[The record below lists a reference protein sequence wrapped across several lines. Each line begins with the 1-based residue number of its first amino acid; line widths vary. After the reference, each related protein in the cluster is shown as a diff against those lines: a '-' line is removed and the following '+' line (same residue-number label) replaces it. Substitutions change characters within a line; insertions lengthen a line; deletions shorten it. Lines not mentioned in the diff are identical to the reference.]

1 MYISSQMANL
11 QLMFI
16 VFLLSGLFE
25 VGLVALT
32 VSCTTLSFSP
42 YLSPFLFLFFS
53 RLVKLARN
61 ANKLVAYMYDTFFFS
76 FLCVFFF
83 FRHLLELMR
92 ILSYK
97 APACWCRSTPTY
109 KTLFHFNSQRVAPA
123 VCYYSCCDYYYQ

>member
-1 MYISSQMANL
+1 MTIL

-16 VFLLSGLFE
+16 VFLLSGLLE

-61 ANKLVAYMYDTFFFS
+61 ANKLVAYMYGTFFFLIS
-76 FLCVFFF
+76 LFFF
-83 FRHLLELMR
+83 FA
-92 ILSYK
+92 ICS
-97 APACWCRSTPTY
+97 
-109 KTLFHFNSQRVAPA
+109 NS
-123 VCYYSCCDYYYQ
+123 